1 MFFTL
6 ESVDNFKAWHPRTF
20 LGNFRW
26 LLCMWVCA
34 RECRYPL
41 RPKQGISPYRWLQLS
56 DVGAWNW
63 MLVFYNSRMCSE
75 LLSIVPVSSRWIKNI
90 YCCCW
95 WWSWWWSCV
104 WFPEDTHSTVSS
116 RIELGSLSG
125 WCKQT
130 VSSAEPSF
138 WPRQVDFKIQI
149 PLYWRESLHLY
160 LGHMVWRG
168 GVISSYL
175 YLPGYRSWS
184 GGKFLIHTDN
194 WTF

>member
-1 MFFTL
+1 
-6 ESVDNFKAWHPRTF
+6 
-20 LGNFRW
+20 
-26 LLCMWVCA
+26 MWVLGTGCWSSTTAGCA
-34 RECRYPL
+34 LNCWVL
-41 RPKQGISPYRWLQLS
+41 FQHQAGGLKIFIVAVDGGCGGG
-56 DVGAWNW
+56 DVCVHMRAHTGA
-63 MLVFYNSRMCSE
+63 
-75 LLSIVPVSSRWIKNI
+75 
-90 YCCCW
+90 
-95 WWSWWWSCV
+95 CV

-116 RIELGSLSG
+116 RIELGSLSD

-138 WPRQVDFKIQI
+138 WPRQVDFKILI